1 MELTREQAFHSIY
14 MGLAQLMTQEQFTE
28 FKRNFMAMSDYE
40 FQKVLAVL
48 EYCDEH
54 PLEISVKDLVAFR
67 KEMKKRNNVTDENSA
82 LHCCPVTYLGE
93 NTNRMIWDDICKS
106 KPSDYIHMMGR
117 EDTAVCVSH
126 PLRFLQSR
134 NRAVRYIWHW
144 LLRPFSS
151 ESSAPGRS

>member
-67 KEMKKRNNVTDENSA
+67 KEMKKRNNVTDID
-82 LHCCPVTYLGE
+82 LILYL
-93 NTNRMIWDDICKS
+93 
-106 KPSDYIHMMGR
+106 YIYQYG
-117 EDTAVCVSH
+117 VC
-126 PLRFLQSR
+126 
-134 NRAVRYIWHW
+134 AY
-144 LLRPFSS
+144 
-151 ESSAPGRS
+151 A

>member
-67 KEMKKRNNVTDENSA
+67 KEMKNAIMLQMKTVP
-82 LHCCPVTYLGE
+82 C
-93 NTNRMIWDDICKS
+93 
-106 KPSDYIHMMGR
+106 
-117 EDTAVCVSH
+117 TAVLSH
-126 PLRFLQSR
+126 ILVKIPT
-134 NRAVRYIWHW
+134 
-144 LLRPFSS
+144 
-151 ESSAPGRS
+151 E